1 MKRKVKVVKKYDVAI
16 IGGGPAAIYA
26 GWEFMVKYPD
36 VSVLIVEEGHP
47 VDKRFCPL
55 AAGKTDHCLR
65 CVSCAIMRGFGGAGA
80 FSDGKYNFTTE
91 FGGWLPD
98 YLPKKTVMDLID
110 YVDSINC
117 SNGAPGETYTTKNS
131 SIRRLALGYDLH
143 LLNGK
148 VRHLGTENNLQIME
162 NIYHKLMEKVD
173 ILCDTKVES
182 FRKEGD
188 LFCLETTAGQF
199 QSDYLIAAP
208 GRAGAE
214 WFTEQGRKLGLSFT
228 NNAVDVGVRVEVPA
242 LVFKHIT
249 DEVYEAKLQY
259 RTKQYNDLVR
269 TFCMNPNGY
278 VVAENTDGI
287 VTVNGH
293 SYADPKL
300 QSENTN
306 FALLVSNKFTEPFKE
321 PHQYG
326 KRIASFSNMLGGGV
340 LLQRFGDLIKGRRTN
355 ERRLAKSF
363 TRPTLSATPGDLS
376 LVLPKRQLD
385 DIIEMIY
392 ALDKIAPGMANDD
405 TLLYGVEV
413 KFYSA
418 RMELDDHLETKI
430 PNLFAVGDGAGITR
444 GLSQASASGVFVARE
459 IGERILQHRNK

>member
-1 MKRKVKVVKKYDVAI
+1 VVKKYDVAI

-26 GWEFMVKYPD
+26 GWEFSVKYPD
-36 VSVLIVEEGHP
+36 VSVLILEEGHP

-55 AAGKTDHCLR
+55 AAGKVDHCLR
-65 CVSCAIMRGFGGAGA
+65 CVPCAIMRGFGGAGA

-117 SNGAPGETYTTKNS
+117 SNGAPGETFTTKNS
-131 SIRRLALGYDLH
+131 SIRRKALAFDLH

-162 NIYHKLMEKVD
+162 NIYQKLRQKVD

-182 FRKEGD
+182 FRKEGET
-188 LFCLETTAGQF
+188 FCLETTAGQF
-199 QSDYLIAAP
+199 TSDYLIAAP

-326 KRIASFSNMLGGGV
+326 KRIASFSNLLGGGV

-418 RMELDDHLETKI
+418 RMELDSHLETKI

-444 GLSQASASGVFVARE
+444 GLSQASASGVYVARE
-459 IGERILQHRNK
+459 IGERIAASRS

>member
-1 MKRKVKVVKKYDVAI
+1 MKKKYDVAV
-16 IGGGPAAIYA
+16 IGGGPAAIFA
-26 GWEFMVKYPD
+26 CWEFSEKFPGL
-36 VSVLIVEEGHP
+36 SVVMLEEGHT
-47 VDKRFCPL
+47 VAKRHCPL
-55 AAGKTDHCLR
+55 AAGKTGHCLR
-65 CVSCAIMRGFGGAGA
+65 CVPCAIMRGFGGAGA

-91 FGGWLPD
+91 FGGWLPE
-98 YLPKKTVMDLID
+98 YLPKQTVMDLID

-117 SNGAPGETYTTKNS
+117 RYGAPGETFSTKNS
-131 SIRRLALGYDLH
+131 SIGRQALGYDLH

-162 NIYHKLMEKVD
+162 NIYEDLSKKVD
-173 ILCDTKVES
+173 IFCDTKVNS
-182 FRKEGD
+182 FCKEADEFVLDTSKGE
-188 LFCLETTAGQF
+188 LRST
-199 QSDYLIAAP
+199 YLIAAP

-214 WFTEQGRKLGLSFT
+214 WFTEQGRKLGLAFT

-242 LVFKHIT
+242 AVFKHIT
-249 DEVYEAKLQY
+249 DEVYEAKLVY

-293 SYADPKL
+293 SYADPAR

-326 KRIASFSNMLGGGV
+326 KRIASFSNLLGGGV
-340 LLQRFGDLIKGRRTN
+340 LLQRFGDLVKGRRTN

-363 TRPTLSATPGDLS
+363 TRPTLNATPGDLS

-392 ALDKIAPGMANDD
+392 ALDKIAPGMANAD

-413 KFYSA
+413 KFYSS
-418 RMELDDHLETKI
+418 RLDLDEHLETKI
-430 PNLFAVGDGAGITR
+430 PNLFAAGDGAGITR
-444 GLSQASASGVFVARE
+444 GLSQASASGVFIARE
-459 IGERILQHRNK
+459 IGKRAQKLS